1 MAYIKI
7 SDPNVIDLAAWQ
19 QVINVVN
26 QHSDSITAITNNFGI
41 QGTGETNWQGDSD
54 LSHEYDPGSQKI
66 VFGKNKFNPDL
77 DGITFDTASNNVPQV
92 YYGDVVF
99 ADAVSGASSFDA
111 PPIVTATI
119 QNTQSTKVKWNSN
132 IVVTVVAVTQEGF
145 TYRVTNPNST
155 NSVGI
160 AITGTFF
167 VNWMAIGPK

>member
-41 QGTGETNWQGDSD
+41 QGSGETNWNGDSD

-66 VFGKNKFNPDL
+66 VYGKNKFNPDL
-77 DGITFDTASNNVPQV
+77 PEITFETASNNVKYV
-92 YYGDVVF
+92 YYGTVTF
-99 ADAVSGASSFDA
+99 ADEVSGASSFDA
-111 PPIVTATI
+111 PPIITATI
-119 QNTQSTKVKWNSN
+119 QNTQSTQVPWNAH
-132 IVVTVVAVTQEGF
+132 IVVTIVAVTKQGF
-145 TYRVTNPNST
+145 IYRVTNPNST
-155 NSVGI
+155 SSVGI

>member
-41 QGTGETNWQGDSD
+41 QGSGETNWNGDSD

-66 VFGKNKFNPDL
+66 VYGKNKFDPTSSE
-77 DGITFDTASNNVPQV
+77 ITATVASNNVKHV
-92 YYGDVVF
+92 YYGTVTFQD
-99 ADAVSGASSFDA
+99 DVSGASSFDA
-111 PPIVTATI
+111 PPIITATI
-119 QNTQSTKVKWNSN
+119 QNTQSTEVPWNAH
-132 IVVTVVAVTQEGF
+132 IVLTTVAVTKSGF

-155 NSVGI
+155 SSVGI

>member
-41 QGTGETNWQGDSD
+41 QGTGETNWNGDSD

-66 VFGKNKFNPDL
+66 AYGKNKFDPTSST
-77 DGITFDTASNNVPQV
+77 ITSTVASNNVKHV
-92 YYGDVVF
+92 YYGTVTF
-99 ADAVSGASSFDA
+99 ADEVSGATSFDA
-111 PPIVTATI
+111 PPIITATI
-119 QNTQSTKVKWNSN
+119 QNTQSTEVPWNAH
-132 IVVTVVAVTQEGF
+132 IVLTTVAVTKSGF
-145 TYRVTNPNST
+145 VYRVTNPNST
-155 NSVGI
+155 STTGI

>member
-41 QGTGETNWQGDSD
+41 QGTGETNWSGASD

-66 VFGKNKFNPDL
+66 VYGKNKFDPTSSE
-77 DGITFDTASNNVPQV
+77 ITATVASNNVKHV
-92 YYGDVVF
+92 YYGTVVF
-99 ADAVSGASSFDA
+99 EDEVSGASSFDA
-111 PPIVTATI
+111 PPIITATI
-119 QNTQSTKVKWNSN
+119 QNTQSTEVPWNAH
-132 IVVTVVAVTQEGF
+132 IVVTIVAVTNSGF
-145 TYRVTNPNST
+145 IYRVTNPNST
-155 NSVGI
+155 STVGI